1 MYKTII
7 VKYSPK
13 AKEMAARIEAA
24 AIKWNRK
31 DLNLFLVLLHLLPR
45 EFWFLDRQRL
55 PNHPKFVST
64 KKDKIKF
71 PPNLRFLPV
80 NKLILHHTQQNHKIP
95 FPVVLSSQF
104 CNLKGILPFCLLL
117 LRSFK

>member
-24 AIKWNRK
+24 ANQMEQEG
-31 DLNLFLVLLHLLPR
+31 FLVLLHLLPR

-64 KKDKIKF
+64 KKDKI
-71 PPNLRFLPV
+71 
-80 NKLILHHTQQNHKIP
+80 
-95 FPVVLSSQF
+95 
-104 CNLKGILPFCLLL
+104 
-117 LRSFK
+117 